1 MADCDL
7 AELRDELQI
16 SERTFAFGSVVD
28 PTLAVR
34 KLPLDPGG
42 RVRSENR
49 NLNRSTFGA
58 GEQVSF
64 FRSRFHEGGKSIAEG
79 MASLYV
85 AEVER
90 VGGNQLPILADRL
103 GAVLHVPAAGDGDQQ
118 IRRIFERDL
127 CNGESS
133 PARRAQFGD
142 GKVSVVLDNGPFR
155 NSGDFRDFRDKL
167 LWRGHMVLDADADQP
182 LPQFSNAQN
191 GKEIDRPPLLSIVQN
206 ANDSEEGETMTELSK
221 TEIAT
226 ALVLG
231 LTAMDNPPNRKW
243 DEQRS
248 EEDRDAARRLSAHIL
263 ATVPDMA
270 ELATICVGIWIQ
282 QTPQVMKENRD
293 FYHGPDIF
301 RENEH
306 YQYPDDSGWTEEND
320 VDTPT
325 WAERAG
331 QKELQEVFN
340 DKAVLELHRL
350 HERHKRQ
357 KAEAA
362 QEKRRAKAAEKR
374 AAEQR
379 DIRQRQ
385 VVAQMM
391 RSATAPS
398 SGLMH

>member
-1 MADCDL
+1 
-7 AELRDELQI
+7 
-16 SERTFAFGSVVD
+16 
-28 PTLAVR
+28 
-34 KLPLDPGG
+34 
-42 RVRSENR
+42 
-49 NLNRSTFGA
+49 
-58 GEQVSF
+58 
-64 FRSRFHEGGKSIAEG
+64 
-79 MASLYV
+79 
-85 AEVER
+85 
-90 VGGNQLPILADRL
+90 
-103 GAVLHVPAAGDGDQQ
+103 
-118 IRRIFERDL
+118 
-127 CNGESS
+127 
-133 PARRAQFGD
+133 
-142 GKVSVVLDNGPFR
+142 
-155 NSGDFRDFRDKL
+155 
-167 LWRGHMVLDADADQP
+167 
-182 LPQFSNAQN
+182 
-191 GKEIDRPPLLSIVQN
+191 
-206 ANDSEEGETMTELSK
+206 MTELSK

-320 VDTPT
+320 ADTPT

-331 QKELQEVFN
+331 QNELQEVFN